1 MADPVVNPPVN
12 TATTTTSQYP
22 EWWQKYVNGVMV
34 TANTVASQPYSPY
47 QGPTVAPL
55 TALQQQAMAA
65 AGNLQGS
72 KAAEYGSAT
81 SALDRAAGIDI
92 SAAGT
97 PGIQEGMAL
106 ARQAAGVSSVGAAQ
120 PYLGQAS
127 NLSTTGAAQPYITG
141 AMGALGQATNV
152 NVPGSAQPYLNT
164 AGQLIGQ
171 SAQSAVPGI
180 NQYMNPYNEA
190 VVSRVGQLAGRNLQ
204 ENLLPRIGAEF
215 TGMGQSGSDRAREF
229 AARAVRDT
237 QESALAQQ
245 SGLLSQGYGQAL
257 TAAQADLARQGQ
269 LAATSGQLG
278 NVMGGLTADQQR
290 AFLQSGATQ
299 GQLGQ
304 TMGNLTVSQ
313 QNALLQAG
321 QTAGQLT
328 GADATRQLQA
338 GQELRTS
345 GGALGQLAEA
355 QAASQRAAAAGYGT
369 LAGQMQ
375 GADLE
380 AMKAQMA
387 AGAVGQAQTQRNFD
401 AGLAAFNEEKNYPDT
416 TLDNLIRRMGPL
428 APQGVTTEAR
438 INNYVPKTTSDKID
452 GIIAPIINLAGRN
465 PPPTTR

>member
-1 MADPVVNPPVN
+1 MAE
-12 TATTTTSQYP
+12 TQTTTSSATTQYP
-22 EWWQKYVNGVMV
+22 DWWTNYSKGLIELSN
-34 TANTVASQPYSPY
+34 NIASQPYSPY

-55 TALQQQAMAA
+55 TALQQQSMTG

-72 KAAEYGSAT
+72 GAAGYGSAST
-81 SALDRAAGIDI
+81 ALGKAAGIDI
-92 SAAGT
+92 SGAGT
-97 PGIQEGMAL
+97 PGIQEGMGL

-120 PYLGQAS
+120 PYL
-127 NLSTTGAAQPYITG
+127 TGS
-141 AMGALGQATNV
+141 MGALGQVSNI

-180 NQYMNPYNEA
+180 SQYMNPYNDA
-190 VVSRVGQLAGRNLQ
+190 VVNRVGELAGRNLQ
-204 ENLLPRIGAEF
+204 ENLLPKIGAEF

-257 TAAQADLARQGQ
+257 TASQADLARQGQ

-278 NVMGGLTADQQR
+278 NVLGNLTSEQQR
-290 AFLQSGATQ
+290 ALLQSAATQ
-299 GQLGQ
+299 GQL
-304 TMGNLTVSQ
+304 
-313 QNALLQAG
+313 G

-345 GGALGQLAEA
+345 GGALAQLAEA
-355 QAASQRAAAAGYGT
+355 DAVNQRAVASGYGT

-375 GADLE
+375 SADLE
-380 AMKAQMA
+380 ALKAQMG
-387 AGAVGQAQTQRNFD
+387 AGAVGQNQIQKNFD
-401 AGLAAFNEEKNYPDT
+401 QGVIDFNAEKNYPQDQ
-416 TLDNLIRRMGPL
+416 LAALIKNVSPL
-428 APQGVTTEAR
+428 APSGTTYTAS
-438 INNYVPKTTSDKID
+438 NVPY
-452 GIIAPIINLAGRN
+452 N
-465 PPPTTR
+465 PPSTSQNVANILTPLLLANKKG

>member
-1 MADPVVNPPVN
+1 MADPVVNTTTTAATTQYPDWWKNYSEGLIN
-12 TATTTTSQYP
+12 TATQI
-22 EWWQKYVNGVMV
+22 
-34 TANTVASQPYSPY
+34 ASQPYSPY

-55 TALQQQAMAA
+55 TALQQQAMAG

-120 PYLGQAS
+120 PYLGQVS

-304 TMGNLTVSQ
+304 TMGNLTASQ

>member
-1 MADPVVNPPVN
+1 MADPVVNTTTTAATTQYPDWWKNYSEGLIN
-12 TATTTTSQYP
+12 TATQI
-22 EWWQKYVNGVMV
+22 
-34 TANTVASQPYSPY
+34 ASQPYSPY

-55 TALQQQAMAA
+55 TALQQQAMAG

-304 TMGNLTVSQ
+304 TMGNLTASQ

-401 AGLAAFNEEKNYPDT
+401 AGLAAFNEEKNYPQDT
-416 TLDNLIRRMGPL
+416 LANLIKTVTPL
-428 APQGVTTEAR
+428 APPGTSYTST
-438 INNYVPKTTSDKID
+438 NVPY
-452 GIIAPIINLAGRN
+452 N
-465 PPPTTR
+465 PPTASQNAASIVTPLLLANRRT